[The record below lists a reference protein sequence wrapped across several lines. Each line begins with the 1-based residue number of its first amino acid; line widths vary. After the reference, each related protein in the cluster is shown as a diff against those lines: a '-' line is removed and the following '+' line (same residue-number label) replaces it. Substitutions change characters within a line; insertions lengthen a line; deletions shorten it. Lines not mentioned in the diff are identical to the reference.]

1 MGIPSKR
8 RFIVA
13 ECMRFLRLG
22 VINVLGITV
31 PGILLIVFLSVGFF
45 FPLAIIGLPAC
56 QVLFGSDNYIHLA
69 QVMAFYASNKMILL
83 GLIMVMAYVAGYII
97 RLSAIDDL
105 DRISADII
113 LQKMEQD
120 SKEKRGLNAK
130 EDHWPYQGERDN
142 KFPYYHF
149 KKYLLFRGLKD
160 YADLVAWGP
169 GENIRSKTHV
179 NRMKIEVMTESPELS
194 AIIESNE
201 AHIRL
206 MFGTWM
212 AIKTTRYYV
221 RAGAMLSIVGLIA
234 TKIGMNNQM
243 FPFSM
248 PFGLSL
254 LLCIILLIAMQWAKV
269 SIEHLFHYQR
279 VRELYHIV
287 ASVYFLRKESNKG
300 NKKLCQDTF
309 SE

>member
-1 MGIPSKR
+1 M
-8 RFIVA
+8 A
-13 ECMRFLRLG
+13 DCMRFLRLG

-45 FPLAIIGLPAC
+45 FPLAIVVLPVC
-56 QVLFGSDNYIHLA
+56 QVLFGSDNYVHLT
-69 QVMAFYASNKMILL
+69 QVMAFYTSNKMILW
-83 GLIMVMAYVAGYII
+83 GLILVMAYVAGYII

-113 LQKMEQD
+113 LQKMNQD
-120 SKEKRGLNAK
+120 AKERRGLNAI
-130 EDHWPYQGERDN
+130 EDHWPYQGEPDN
-142 KFPYYHF
+142 KFPYFHF

-160 YADLVAWGP
+160 YANLVAWGP
-169 GENIRSKTHV
+169 CENIRSKTHI

-194 AIIESNE
+194 AVIESNE
-201 AHIRL
+201 AHVRL

-212 AIKTTRYYV
+212 AIKTTRNYV
-221 RAGAMLSIVGLIA
+221 RAGTILSFFGLIV
-234 TKIGMNNQM
+234 TKIESNNQM
-243 FPFSM
+243 FPISM

-254 LLCIILLIAMQWAKV
+254 LLCIIILMAMQWAKV

-287 ASVYFLRKESNKG
+287 ASLYFIRKESNKDA
-300 NKKLCQDTF
+300 NNTV
-309 SE
+309 SVS